1 MTTRY
6 SVTFALLPRPLR
18 DGTHSVALTVT
29 WCRQR
34 YRHTLAVSCPPDSW
48 DAARQLARPRGTFR
62 DVAAVNSAVLDT
74 RQQVDDLFTRLAAD
88 GRTPT
93 PHDLDGLLTATKRLQ
108 DRMTV
113 ADAIA
118 AFMEEQQRERGWQPA
133 TAAKFAMLRR
143 ELIASGTTYADEID
157 DAARARFIDL
167 HTAHGLRNTTLAKK
181 VAILN
186 WFLRWSNGHGYTSC
200 AVKPLHLRTVPR
212 AVTYLE
218 WDELMHLYSFDYGDH
233 AALSHV
239 RDIFCLCAFT
249 GLRYSD
255 AAALRWHD
263 VTDDS
268 LRVVTQKT
276 ADPLDI
282 PLNKYARA
290 IIEKYRGTQ
299 GRVLHAPTNQA
310 ANRLLKD
317 AALLA
322 QLDRTV
328 RQVFF
333 RGNERHEE
341 ALLLFEDFTTHYA
354 RRTFV
359 VHALRLG
366 IPSEVITRFTGHNSL
381 QAMKPYVAIVD
392 ELKATAMHRF
402 DEV

>member
-1 MTTRY
+1 
-6 SVTFALLPRPLR
+6 
-18 DGTHSVALTVT
+18 
-29 WCRQR
+29 
-34 YRHTLAVSCPPDSW
+34 
-48 DAARQLARPRGTFR
+48 
-62 DVAAVNSAVLDT
+62 
-74 RQQVDDLFTRLAAD
+74 
-88 GRTPT
+88 
-93 PHDLDGLLTATKRLQ
+93 
-108 DRMTV
+108 MTV
-113 ADAIA
+113 A
-118 AFMEEQQRERGWQPA
+118 
-133 TAAKFAMLRR
+133 
-143 ELIASGTTYADEID
+143 
-157 DAARARFIDL
+157 
-167 HTAHGLRNTTLAKK
+167 
-181 VAILN
+181 
-186 WFLRWSNGHGYTSC
+186 
-200 AVKPLHLRTVPR
+200 
-212 AVTYLE
+212 
-218 WDELMHLYSFDYGDH
+218 
-233 AALSHV
+233 
-239 RDIFCLCAFT
+239 
-249 GLRYSD
+249 
-255 AAALRWHD
+255 
-263 VTDDS
+263 DDS